1 MWTAVS
7 LAIAY
12 ALIFA
17 AYGAWAATQ
26 LAAGAPLW
34 PFLLALPLVYLAVP
48 FCFVVVWF
56 VVAWHFAAER
66 PDDAHLDVRGKL
78 RLFWREFETIAGNS
92 PRMILYRVLMREP
105 PAASSPALP
114 VLLVHGVL
122 CNAGVWHPMRRW
134 LEKHG
139 VAPVYALSYGPPL
152 ASIDHFAEQA
162 AAKIDAIL
170 AATGAHRVIV
180 VAHSMGGLVMRAYL
194 RKYGGAKIA
203 RLVTIATPHEG
214 SMHAWLGT
222 GVSLSQM
229 RPGNRWLADLGAP
242 DPADGPPIVS
252 LWSWH
257 DSMVTPQTSS
267 RVAFGDNVELSGVGH
282 TALLRDRG
290 VFERVREG
298 IERAAAHRVESRDR
312 YQ

>member
-17 AYGAWAATQ
+17 AYGAWAATK

-34 PFLLALPLVYLAVP
+34 PFVLALPLVYLLVP
-48 FCFVVVWF
+48 FLFVVVWF
-56 VVAWHFAAER
+56 AVAWRFAAER
-66 PDDAHLDVRGKL
+66 PDDAHLDFRGKL

-92 PRMILYRVLMREP
+92 PRMILYRLLMREP
-105 PAASSPALP
+105 AEASPAAPP
-114 VLLVHGVL
+114 VLLIHGVL
-122 CNAGVWHPMRRW
+122 CNAGVWHPMKRW
-134 LEKHG
+134 LARHG
-139 VAPVYALSYGPPL
+139 VASVYALSYGPPL
-152 ASIDHFAEQA
+152 ASIDDFAEQA
-162 AAKIDAIL
+162 AQKIDAIL
-170 AATGAHRVIV
+170 AATGARRVIV

-194 RKYGGAKIA
+194 RKYGGAKVA

-229 RPGNRWLADLGAP
+229 RPGNRWLSDLGP
-242 DPADGPPIVS
+242 PELPDGPPIVS

-267 RVAFGDNVELSGVGH
+267 RVAFGENVELSGVGH
-282 TALLRDRG
+282 TALLRDRE
-290 VFERVREG
+290 VFARVLSE
-298 IERAAAHRVESRDR
+298 IEAGRRC
-312 YQ
+312 